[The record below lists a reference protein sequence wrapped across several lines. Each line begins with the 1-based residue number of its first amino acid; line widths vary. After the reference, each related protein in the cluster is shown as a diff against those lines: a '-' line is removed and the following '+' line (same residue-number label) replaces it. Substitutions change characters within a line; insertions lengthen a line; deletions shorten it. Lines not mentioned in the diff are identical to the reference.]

1 MKIINTILL
10 QKKAKFIFEE
20 VRENPLPNTK
30 EFPYTLNTGRGS
42 VGQWHTQTRTR
53 EVAFV
58 EDVSIKDAYI
68 YINTKLA
75 EEIGVQ
81 ENENIKVSSING
93 NSSDFIAKLTDNIR
107 YDELYVPM
115 HYLECNN
122 LTPSLYDPYSK
133 EPSYKTTPINI
144 SKIEVGGK

>member
-1 MKIINTILL
+1 ML
-10 QKKAKFIFEE
+10 FRS
-20 VRENPLPNTK
+20 V
-30 EFPYTLNTGRGS
+30 LNTGRGT

-53 EVAFV
+53 EVRFI
-58 EDVSIKDAYI
+58 EDVSAEKAYI

-75 EEIGVQ
+75 QEFGIK
-81 ENENIKVSSING
+81 ENELFRVSSING
-93 NSSDFIAKLTDNIR
+93 QSSDFIAKITDNVR
-107 YDELYVPM
+107 YDELYAPM

-144 SKIEVGGK
+144 CKL